1 MSWLKFRN
9 YPPLIKKLFL
19 IYLIGFS
26 VGTTTHIIDL
36 INHGWILNESV
47 PLWKNMYWVSLTFFD
62 FFAILLILSNIKAAL
77 IISNLIIISDVI
89 INTDCFTANWL
100 DLHYKV
106 ILQLIFCLYI
116 VITTPIILKVQRN
129 TIVKANTKS

>member
-1 MSWLKFRN
+1 MSWLKFRT
-9 YPPLIKKLFL
+9 YPPIIKKLFL

-36 INHGWILNESV
+36 IIHGWILNESV

-62 FFAILLILSNIKAAL
+62 FLAILLILSDIKSAL

-89 INTDCFTANWL
+89 INTDGFTANWL

-116 VITTPIILKVQRN
+116 VITTPIILKAQRN
-129 TIVKANTKS
+129 TILKANTIS

>member
-1 MSWLKFRN
+1 MSWLKFRT

-62 FFAILLILSNIKAAL
+62 FLAILLILSDIKSAL
-77 IISNLIIISDVI
+77 ILSNLIIISDVI
-89 INTDCFTANWL
+89 INTDGFTAHWL
-100 DLHYKV
+100 GFTDAYRV
-106 ILQLIFCLYI
+106 VLQLLFCLYI
-116 VITTPIILKVQRN
+116 MITTPIILKAKQN
-129 TIVKANTKS
+129 AILKES